1 MQAITAPRHYVGI
14 DIGSKEHTAAIVT
27 TTSAPRPLITFS
39 NDEDG
44 FTKFLDWLAENGV
57 QPTESVVCLEATGVY
72 GEALTYFLAARQW
85 RLAVEAPQ
93 HVKRGMGKP
102 NKNDAVDAKQI
113 AEYALRYFDQLTLW
127 QAPSAILERI
137 ETILTTR
144 QHCMTE
150 KTRLVNM
157 LHAFGRKTVQT
168 PVAEQILR
176 QQKELVEK
184 HIKELDTALK
194 KEIRSDPTF
203 KEKVRLAET
212 VPGIGPLI
220 AAGMLVLSK
229 GCTEHLNHKR
239 LASYLGICPHEHTSG
254 TSVRRKAR
262 SRRSGPGLMRGWL
275 HNAVMCLISHEE
287 RYITYF
293 RERKAKKQLGIVIM
307 NNIAN
312 KLLKVLCAVINS
324 GKPYQNNHVSTKPC
338 NKTVLLIS

>member
-1 MQAITAPRHYVGI
+1 MQTSTAPRHYVGI
-14 DIGSKEHTAAIVT
+14 DIGSQEHTAAIFT
-27 TTSAPRPLITFS
+27 TTEAKRPLIAFS

-44 FTKFLDWLAENGV
+44 FTVLLGWLAENGV
-57 QPTESVVCLEATGVY
+57 QPAESVLCLEATGVY

-85 RLAVEAPQ
+85 CLAVEAPQ

-113 AEYALRYFDQLTLW
+113 AEYAYRYFDQLTLW
-127 QAPSAILERI
+127 QAPSAILERV

-144 QHCMTE
+144 QHCMVE
-150 KTRLVNM
+150 KVRLGNM
-157 LHAFGRKTVQT
+157 LHAFKRKTVQT
-168 PVAEQILR
+168 PLVEQILR

-184 HIKELDTALK
+184 HIKELDAAVK

-203 KEKVRLAET
+203 KEKVRLAQT
-212 VPGIGPLI
+212 VPGVGPMI
-220 AAGMLVLSK
+220 SAGMLVLSN
-229 GCTEHLNHKR
+229 GFSEHLDHKR

-262 SRRSGPGLMRGWL
+262 SRRSGPKLMRGWL
-275 HNAVMCLISHEE
+275 HNAVMCLIGHDK

-293 RERKAKKQLGIVIM
+293 QERKAKQQLGAVVM
-307 NNIAN
+307 NNLAN

-324 GKPYQNNHVSTKPC
+324 GKPYQENHVSIKPSH
-338 NKTVLLIS
+338 KPALAIS